1 MKKQNTN
8 LAVHPAEPQQSEK
21 KKGSG
26 LMGRIIRRFFLVL
39 FTVVIMAVSA
49 LVMVLNLVFNGP
61 SPTARNQLTMT
72 LIEASA
78 TKWVPALFIGEDGVA
93 EIRAGVDVQLE
104 DDVTDVN
111 AVIINRGGLT
121 GNADEWANYPD
132 GIRIESVDGDTYNA
146 KVMIVRDPSQVYL
159 GISTHE
165 GFNTSIPG
173 KRLTAAMEDEG
184 AIAGI
189 NGGAFNDDGTTGSY
203 VGTLPAGLVYSEG
216 ECVWTSGKPSETS
229 GFAGFTEDNILVV
242 HKDNISQAQAEE
254 LNIRDG
260 CCFGPVLIMN
270 GEINMEAYNIV
281 SGLNPR
287 TGIGQRADGAVIF
300 VCIDGRQP
308 SSMGGEYRD
317 VIDIMVEY
325 GAINACN
332 MDGGSSTVMMYRDT
346 YGLYGE
352 AGQVQIMNSYSLLQ
366 SEPRKMPDFW
376 MVRPAKE
383 G

>member
-1 MKKQNTN
+1 MKKQNAN
-8 LAVHPAEPQQSEK
+8 LAVQPTNPKQPEK
-21 KKGSG
+21 KKGNG

-39 FTVVIMAVSA
+39 FTVIIMAVSS
-49 LVMVLNLVFNGP
+49 LVMVLNMVFNGP

-121 GNADEWANYPD
+121 GNADEWADYPD
-132 GIRIESVDGDTYNA
+132 GIRIESVYGDTYNA

-173 KRLTAAMEDEG
+173 KRLNVAIEDEG
-184 AIAGI
+184 AIAAV
-189 NGGAFNDDGTTGSY
+189 NGGAFNDDGSSHSY

-229 GFAGFTEDNILVV
+229 GFAGFTKDNILVV
-242 HKDNISQAQAEE
+242 HQDNISQAQAEE

-270 GEINMEAYNIV
+270 GEINMEAYNKV

-300 VCIDGRQP
+300 VCAAE
-308 SSMGGEYRD
+308 GGVD
-317 VIDIMVEY
+317 
-325 GAINACN
+325 
-332 MDGGSSTVMMYRDT
+332 DT
-346 YGLYGE
+346 
-352 AGQVQIMNSYSLLQ
+352 SC
-366 SEPRKMPDFW
+366 
-376 MVRPAKE
+376 
-383 G
+383 